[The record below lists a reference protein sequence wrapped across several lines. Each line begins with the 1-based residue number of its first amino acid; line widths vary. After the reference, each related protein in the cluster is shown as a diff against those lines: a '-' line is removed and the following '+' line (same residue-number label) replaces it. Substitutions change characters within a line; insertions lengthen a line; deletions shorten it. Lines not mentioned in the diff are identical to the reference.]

1 MNSTR
6 PRRTAPH
13 RLETLAVHAGRGI
26 DQGTGAVA
34 PPIQLSTTF
43 ERDADG
49 GYPRGFMYGRNR
61 NPGRAALEAAV
72 AVLDGGA
79 ACAAFSSGVAAA
91 TAVFQ
96 GLRPGDHV
104 VAPLHGYYG
113 TVNVLQRIFAK
124 WGVQA
129 SFVDMSSL
137 DAVRDAFNEHTRMVW
152 IETPSNPL
160 LHCIDIAA
168 VAELAH
174 ARGARVVADNTFA
187 SPVVQ
192 QPLRLGCDMVTYST
206 TKYLGGHSD
215 VLGGVVVS
223 RENDAHFEAVR
234 AAQVYGGSVL
244 APFDCWLLMRSLP
257 TLPLRMRAHCAN
269 AQRVAEFLA
278 QRPDVA
284 AVHYPGLPGHATHA
298 VAAAQMTGF
307 GGMLSFE
314 VEGGKP
320 AALAL
325 AARLA
330 LFTRATSFG
339 GVESL
344 VEHHASIA
352 GPHST
357 VPQGLLRLSVGLEHA
372 DDLVADLAQA
382 LDANR
387 AGTGTDNGIDN

>member
-1 MNSTR
+1 MNSARHRELATY
-6 PRRTAPH
+6 
-13 RLETLAVHAGRGI
+13 RLETLAIHAGRGV
-26 DQGTGAVA
+26 DRGTGAVA
-34 PPIQLSTTF
+34 MPIQLSTTF
-43 ERDADG
+43 ERDEDG
-49 GYPRGFMYGRNR
+49 GYSRGFMYGRNR
-61 NPGRAALEAAV
+61 NPGRAALEEALAL
-72 AVLDGGA
+72 LDGGS

-91 TAVFQ
+91 SAVFQ
-96 GLRPGDHV
+96 GLLPGDHV
-104 VAPLHGYYG
+104 VAPIHGYYG
-113 TVNVLQRIFAK
+113 TVNVLERIFAR

-129 SFVDMSSL
+129 SFVDMRAIDS
-137 DAVRDAFNEHTRMVW
+137 VRDALTPRTRIVW

-192 QPLRLGCDMVTYST
+192 QPLRLGCDIVTYSA

-223 RENDAHFEAVR
+223 READGHFEAVR

-257 TLPLRMRAHCAN
+257 TLPLRMRTHCAN
-269 AQRVAEFLA
+269 AQRVAEFLVE
-278 QRPDVA
+278 QPGVI
-284 AVHYPGLPGHATHA
+284 AVHYPGLPGHSTHA
-298 VAAAQMTGF
+298 LAHAQMTGF

-325 AARLA
+325 AARLK

-339 GVESL
+339 SVESL

-352 GPHST
+352 GPDST
-357 VPQGLLRLSVGLEHA
+357 VPQGLLRLSVGLEHP
-372 DDLVADLAQA
+372 DDLISDLAQA
-382 LDANR
+382 LAASR
-387 AGTGTDNGIDN
+387 